1 MKTNTIQFAANSL
14 LTTVKFMICCLAGN
28 ILLLTID
35 AIAKWFGQNGL
46 FSQEFINQLLL
57 LAKLGC
63 IVMGIVTILMSVF
76 MFWEIKSK

>member
-1 MKTNTIQFAANSL
+1 MKTNTIQFASNSL
-14 LTTVKFMICCLAGN
+14 LTVVKFMICYLVGN
-28 ILLLTID
+28 IFLLTIA
-35 AIAKWFGQNGL
+35 AIARYFAQIEL